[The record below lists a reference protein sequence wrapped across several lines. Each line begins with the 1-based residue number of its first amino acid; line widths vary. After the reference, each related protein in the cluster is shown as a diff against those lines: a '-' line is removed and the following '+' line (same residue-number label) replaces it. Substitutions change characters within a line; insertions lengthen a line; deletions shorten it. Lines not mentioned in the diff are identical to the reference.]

1 MLCILFFTGEAW
13 LHLSGCINKQHSR
26 IWSAEN
32 PHALHENPLRS
43 SKIGIWCSVSRIVGQ
58 LFFEET
64 GVGVGTFLASAVIT
78 HCL

>member
-1 MLCILFFTGEAW
+1 MLCILFFTDEAW
-13 LHLSGCINKQHSR
+13 LHLSGCINSEDST
-26 IWSAEN
+26 IWSAET